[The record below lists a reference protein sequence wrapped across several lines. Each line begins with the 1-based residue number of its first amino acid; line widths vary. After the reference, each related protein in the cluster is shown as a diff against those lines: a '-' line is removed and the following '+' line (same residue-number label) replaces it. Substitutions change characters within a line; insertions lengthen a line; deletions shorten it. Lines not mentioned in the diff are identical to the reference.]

1 MAIDVD
7 FDSVGDLLREAADTL
22 VCPRFRHLDAASICT
37 KSHEGDL
44 VTVADLETEVF
55 LTRHLTALLP
65 GSLAMGEE
73 AVYQDPANR
82 TCLHGDA
89 PVWIIDPVDGTANF
103 ARGNPAFAIIVA
115 LVRNRRTV
123 AGWIYDPMTRRLF
136 MTERGGGVWCDGERL
151 HVRERGGRA
160 LSGLDGCLGRRSAER
175 LGHLFGSITQSGSA
189 AHDYM
194 ALSRGKLDFRLFR
207 LLMPWDHAAG
217 VLMVQEAGGYAQL
230 LSGGSYAPV
239 FHDSSDA
246 LLIAP
251 DAETWA
257 ELKTALAV

>member
-1 MAIDVD
+1 MAIDLD
-7 FDSVGDLLREAADTL
+7 FDAVGDLLREAADTL
-22 VCPRFRHLDAASICT
+22 VCPRFRHLDADAIGT

-55 LTRHLTALLP
+55 LTRRLTELLP

-82 TCLHGDA
+82 ACLHGDA

-103 ARGNPAFAIIVA
+103 ARGNPAFGIIVA
-115 LVRNRRTV
+115 LVRHRKTL

-136 MTERGGGVWCDGERL
+136 TAERGGGAWCGGERL
-151 HVRERGGRA
+151 SVRARGGRRLA
-160 LSGLDGCLGRRSAER
+160 GLDGCLGRRSAER
-175 LGHLFGSITQSGSA
+175 LGHLFGSVTQSGSA

-194 ALSRGKLDFRLFR
+194 ALSQGKLDFRLFR

-217 VLMVQEAGGYAQL
+217 VLMVQEAGGCVRL
-230 LSGGSYAPV
+230 LSGETYAPL
-239 FHDSSDA
+239 FLNADG

-251 DAETWA
+251 DAETWDD
-257 ELKTALAV
+257 LKTILA